1 MRTEPVSSVSF
12 VKSKTNV
19 LGYPLIYASFFFVFG
34 HVLGV
39 VYESVGFPTE
49 GNNNQSSTVEDV
61 ATSSFSSALWAFV
74 ESIPTTP
81 ASAAE
86 SALVNRALNRM
97 SSFSRLKIKHT
108 NIAAAGK
115 DTATMKR
122 AGRKGLPFLFFPIII
137 ALCAFCWV
145 FVGNLRLVGR
155 SISP

>member
-19 LGYPLIYASFFFVFG
+19 LGYPLIYASFCFWSCF
-34 HVLGV
+34 LGV